1 MSRGKLDKE
10 SVAKIENEL
19 PNIVDLKIA
28 TLGLQPDPI
37 SFAFPPG
44 STIPIAAVCL
54 QDVACTLEE
63 VRYALF
69 EAFAYIVWYREKSD
83 SINETLAVFFGR
95 FYADDAALRLYTARE
110 HLTAAIACMLEVRK
124 QKLSAVA
131 KVLDHDSPGHPVA
144 RIICRLLESDDWNKT
159 IEYRNKWV
167 HDKPPIL
174 KGAGIGYERRNRLL
188 ISDDS
193 IGVSFG
199 GGDEPRYSV
208 DDLLGFVTPALLL
221 FVKTTTELVH
231 FYREFVNAK
240 QDIVQLTE

>member
-1 MSRGKLDKE
+1 MSRRKLDKE
-10 SVAKIENEL
+10 SAAKLEQQL
-19 PNIVDLKIA
+19 PSIVDLKLA

-69 EAFAYIVWYREKSD
+69 EALAHLVWYREKTQPT
-83 SINETLAVFFGR
+83 NEPLAVFFGR

-110 HLTAAIACMLEVRK
+110 HLTAAVAYMFEVRK
-124 QKLSAVA
+124 QKLS
-131 KVLDHDSPGHPVA
+131 VLVKGLERDSPGHPVA
-144 RIICRLLESDDWNKT
+144 QAISRLLESDNWRNT
-159 IEYRNKWV
+159 IDYRNKWV

-174 KGAGIGYERRNRLL
+174 EGTGIGYERRNRL
-188 ISDDS
+188 IVTADS

-208 DDLLGFVTPALLL
+208 DDLLAFIKPAL
-221 FVKTTTELVH
+221 FVFVETATALVS
-231 FYREFVNAK
+231 FYRELLRAK
-240 QDIVQLTE
+240 QQIIEL